1 MATDR
6 ERIIVITPAPTGFR
20 VEVQPPVEGED
31 LDADFAVYRKARGW
45 AGGLRLTRGWRL
57 IDQTENRA

>member
-1 MATDR
+1 MPNPQRLIILSAT
-6 ERIIVITPAPTGFR
+6 ETGFR